1 MIICPSSSFCTPARI
16 FRNEDLPAPLRP
28 IKPIFSP
35 LSSWKE
41 VLSSRATWPT
51 AKEAFSTDK
60 IFMGKLQKRKGGHF
74 NRLSA
79 DICRQSYEIESI
91 RPSESSFQTAFII
104 ILEPSSRNADRL
116 FRLLR
121 VRAVYAA
128 KSPAESD
135 KAQSHL
141 RWYRSILQSQQP
153 HFPNRQDR
161 R

>member
-1 MIICPSSSFCTPARI
+1 MNDNLPVVELRLSRFFRRCRVGRKFCRARRHGRRQKKH
-16 FRNEDLPAPLRP
+16 FLR
-28 IKPIFSP
+28 IRY
-35 LSSWKE
+35 SWGNFKKE
-41 VLSSRATWPT
+41 
-51 AKEAFSTDK
+51 
-60 IFMGKLQKRKGGHF
+60 KGGHF

-116 FRLLR
+116 VRLLR
-121 VRAVYAA
+121 VRAVYVA

-135 KAQSHL
+135 KVQSHL
-141 RWYRSILQSQQP
+141 RWYRSIRQSQQP